1 MLRLDPAFPPLWRS
15 ATTLQFGTDAVAVL
29 RDPSPWQLRLIGE
42 LERGVPETALDPL
55 AIACGAPENAAED
68 FVRDIGRALS
78 TSSAPLR
85 VALQSE
91 ERFPPDRLAL
101 VTESLTLA
109 GAEVR
114 LCTWYGA
121 PDEAVAERE
130 TVIVLAHHVV
140 EPRRAA
146 ALMSADIAHL
156 PLVLGGAGA
165 EIGPFVLPG
174 QTPCLSCVSA
184 ARRDADPA
192 WPQLAAQLIGRPAP
206 ELSPALVMEAAF
218 ATAGLISASAG
229 GHPQLRGHSL
239 TLRAGSLHRSV
250 RAHRRHAECRCRS
263 LEESGTAAVPARRA
277 TTTASELA
285 RPA

>member
-15 ATTLQFGTDAVAVL
+15 ATTLQFGAEAVAVL

-55 AIACGAPENAAED
+55 AIAFGAPENAAED

-78 TSSAPLR
+78 PSSAPLR
-85 VALQSE
+85 VALQSD
-91 ERFPPDRLAL
+91 ERFPRDRLAL

-109 GAEVR
+109 GADVR
-114 LCTWYGA
+114 LSTWYGA
-121 PDEAVAERE
+121 PDEAIDAQE

-140 EPRRAA
+140 EPRRVA
-146 ALMSADIAHL
+146 ALMSADIAHV

-165 EIGPFVLPG
+165 EIGPYVLPG
-174 QTPCLSCVSA
+174 QTPCLSCISA
-184 ARRDADPA
+184 ARCDADPA
-192 WPQLAAQLIGRPAP
+192 WPHLAAQLIGRAAP
-206 ELSPALVMEAAF
+206 PVNPALVMEAAF
-218 ATAGLISASAG
+218 ATAGLVSASER
-229 GHPQLRGHSL
+229 GHPHLRGHSL

-263 LEESGTAAVPARRA
+263 LEGNGTAAAPSRRA
-277 TTTASELA
+277 TMTASALA